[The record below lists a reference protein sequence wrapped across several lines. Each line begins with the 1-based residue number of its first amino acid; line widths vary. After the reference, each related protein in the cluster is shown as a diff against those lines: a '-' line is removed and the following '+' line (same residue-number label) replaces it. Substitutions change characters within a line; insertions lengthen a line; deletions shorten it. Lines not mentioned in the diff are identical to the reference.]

1 MLSGVPALFFI
12 NLDINTM
19 ETVPEEKQKDRRKI
33 LYWVTGALSF
43 LIFWKWSGTQRNDQ
57 KKDKPVKMLTED
69 GRLVEVDPKYLA
81 GNGKKVTNDEIHNW
95 VMKKK

>member
-1 MLSGVPALFFI
+1 
-12 NLDINTM
+12 M
-19 ETVPEEKQKDRRKI
+19 ETVPEKKQKDRRKI
-33 LYWVTGALSF
+33 LYWVTGALSV
-43 LIFWKWSGTQRNDQ
+43 LIFWKWTGKRNDQ
-57 KKDKPVKMLTED
+57 EKEKPVKMLTED